1 MLPKNRRI
9 PREMFLLLSNGAKT
23 FKNKLFFLK
32 FVLKSDHEISRFC
45 FSISKKV
52 AKNAVVRN
60 RMRRAG
66 YRLIQNY
73 LEEIKPGVVALFFY
87 RIVPKNDEE
96 IIKNLESIL
105 KDSKLI
111 PLEVKK

>member
-1 MLPKNRRI
+1 
-9 PREMFLLLSNGAKT
+9 MFPLLSNRAKT
-23 FKNKLFFLK
+23 FKNNLFFLR
-32 FVLKSDHEISRFC
+32 FVLKNRPSRFC

-52 AKNAVVRN
+52 AKSAVVRN

-66 YRLIQNY
+66 YRLLKTY
-73 LEEIKPGVVALFFY
+73 LPNIKPEAMALFSF
-87 RIVPKNDEE
+87 RIIPKSDAE

-111 PLEVKK
+111 PTSLIKN